1 MERAIDGHGA
11 VVGGWG
17 HRALAIRGWVAK
29 GTTEA
34 YDLVPGAS
42 IVPGGG
48 GVLVMHGEA
57 GTGRPRPGSRTCPLG
72 SVVKRW

>member
-1 MERAIDGHGA
+1 M
-11 VVGGWG
+11 
-17 HRALAIRGWVAK
+17 AK

-42 IVPGGG
+42 IVPGDG

>member
-1 MERAIDGHGA
+1 M
-11 VVGGWG
+11 
-17 HRALAIRGWVAK
+17 ALRGWVAK

-42 IVPGGG
+42 IVPGDG